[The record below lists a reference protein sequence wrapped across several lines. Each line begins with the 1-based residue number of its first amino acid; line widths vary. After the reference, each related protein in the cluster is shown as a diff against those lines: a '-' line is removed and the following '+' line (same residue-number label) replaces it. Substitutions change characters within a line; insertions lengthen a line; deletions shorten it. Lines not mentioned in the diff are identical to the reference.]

1 MEMIKNEYIYNSS
14 FKHYVDEFCKSNNC
28 TIDEAFNNEEVKKMF
43 WRYTE
48 V

>member
-1 MEMIKNEYIYNSS
+1 MRMIRNEYMYNSN
-14 FKHYVDEFCKSNNC
+14 FRHYVDGFCRSNNC